1 MKSGVHVTKCNK
13 LKGEICLSK
22 SIPVKIFIALV
33 NPSFSILPVT
43 GFRYNLE
50 ILSPKEVAEYTIEGG
65 SGTSISSTS

>member
-1 MKSGVHVTKCNK
+1 MKSGVHVTKCNR

-33 NPSFSILPVT
+33 NPFFSILPET
-43 GFRYNLE
+43 GFRYNLV
-50 ILSPKEVAEYTIEGG
+50 ILIPKAVAEYTIEGE